1 MKFREGQRVR
11 MISHDWD
18 EVAYGETGTVRG
30 IVSLDPPI
38 GVEWDLFNSDRHNLF
53 HNLEGPCRNGHGW
66 YVHDYDLEIIPTE
79 NILNIEE
86 LI

>member
-18 EVAYGETGTVRG
+18 EVAYGETGTVRD
-30 IVSLDPPI
+30 IVFLEPPI
-38 GVEWDLFNSDRHNLF
+38 GVEWDMYNSLRHNL
-53 HNLEGPCRNGHGW
+53 PCSPGYHCQIGHGW
-66 YVHDYDLEIIPTE
+66 YVYDDDLEIIPTG

>member
-11 MISHDWD
+11 MISHDYD
-18 EVAYGETGTVRG
+18 EVAYGETGIVRG

-38 GVEWDLFNSDRHNLF
+38 GVEWDLYNSDRHNLF
-53 HNLEGPCRNGHGW
+53 HIQGCHCQIGHGW
-66 YVHDYDLEIIPTE
+66 YVYDADLEIIPTE

>member
-1 MKFREGQRVR
+1 MKIREGQRVR

-18 EVAYGETGTVRG
+18 EVAYGETGTVRD
-30 IVSLDPPI
+30 IVSLEPPI
-38 GVEWDLFNSDRHNLF
+38 GVEWDTYNGLRHNL
-53 HNLEGPCRNGHGW
+53 PCSPGCYCQIGHGW
-66 YVHDYDLEIIPTE
+66 YVYADDLEIIPTE